1 MNYTSLQHHINMKT
15 QTGGKSKRPIYE
27 TMGKCCGCLSF
38 FIILKFLVPLKQP
51 SSRPSTKD
59 LHLFLVFHVKMMI
72 QSQLQT
78 SAR

>member
-1 MNYTSLQHHINMKT
+1 MNYTYNITHKKHINMKT
-15 QTGGKSKRPIYE
+15 QSVKNV
-27 TMGKCCGCLSF
+27 MDVFHF
-38 FIILKFLVPLKQP
+38 FIILEFLVPLKQP